1 MKRPNPGVPPCV
13 VSRLTRRRRA
23 HLIGAAALF
32 ALTAAILFAFTL
44 PAQDRNVDDFF
55 RDFAADWV
63 RHDPNLATRTRYF
76 SGDEQDRLER
86 QLTPLTVEWRRERI
100 QRARQGLAE
109 LGKFDRA
116 RMTETQRVSADV
128 MRWQLDV
135 IAREEP
141 YLDYAFPL
149 EQFNGAN
156 VGLVSALTII
166 HPVLTEKDAEN
177 YLAALAQVSAR
188 MREAIAES
196 RRIAAERILPPRF
209 ILQATIKQMR
219 DFTGTPP
226 AQNPLVTAFARKVSG
241 VKSISDAKREE
252 LRTGAEKIVS
262 DQVYPAWK
270 EAIALLE
277 SQTPQATDDAGLWR
291 FKNGSEIYAYD
302 LQRYTTTNLTADQIH
317 ELGLKQVQLLETQMD
332 GLLRSLGRTEG
343 SVNARIA
350 KLRDDMSYP
359 DPSSEASRA
368 QIMEDINGILADAQK
383 RSAQLFDKQPKTP
396 VIAQPYPRFQ
406 EANAPAGYN
415 APPTDGSRPGIF
427 QFPLRPE
434 WMTKFRLRSLVYH
447 ETVPGH
453 HFQLGLELEDSKLP
467 RFRQLRTFGIIS
479 ALSEGWGLYAER
491 LANESGWYDGDPEG
505 LLGELDSQ
513 LFRARRLVVDTGLHA
528 KHWTRQQAID
538 YGIEPSEVERYV
550 MLPGQ
555 ACSYMIGELKIIE
568 LRDKAKKALG
578 DKFSFY
584 GFHDAVLDTGSVPL
598 DVLEAQVNAYIRSA
612 GGKP

>member
-1 MKRPNPGVPPCV
+1 MN
-13 VSRLTRRRRA
+13 RLNGRFLHFATGCSSYRGGTHGLWART
-23 HLIGAAALF
+23 LF
-32 ALTAAILFAFTL
+32 ALALLVSFALML

-55 RDFAADWV
+55 RDFTADWV

-86 QLTPLTVEWRRERI
+86 QLTPLTVDWRRERI

-109 LGKFDRA
+109 LGKFDRT
-116 RMTETQRVSADV
+116 RMTETQRVSAEV
-128 MRWQLDV
+128 MQWQLGV
-135 IAREEP
+135 IVREEP
-141 YLDYAFPL
+141 YLDYTFPL

-166 HPVLTEKDAEN
+166 HPVLSERDAEN
-177 YLAALAQVSAR
+177 YLAALGQVSTH
-188 MREAIAES
+188 MEEAIAES
-196 RRIAAERILPPRF
+196 RRLAAERILPPRF

-219 DFTGTPP
+219 DFTGTAP
-226 AQNPLVTAFARKVSG
+226 AQNPLVTVFAQKMSG
-241 VKSISDAKREE
+241 VKSISDTKREE
-252 LRTGAEKIVS
+252 LRAGAEQIVS
-262 DQVYPAWK
+262 AQVYPAWK

-277 SQTPQATDDAGLWR
+277 SQSPQATDDAGLWR
-291 FKNGSEIYAYD
+291 FKNGSEVYAYA
-302 LQRYTTTNLTADQIH
+302 LRRYTTTNLTADRIH

-332 GLLRSLGRTEG
+332 GLLRRLGRTEG

-350 KLRDDMSYP
+350 KLHEDLSYP
-359 DPSSEASRA
+359 NPTSEASRT
-368 QIMEDINGILADAQK
+368 QIMEDIKGILADAQK
-383 RSAQLFDKQPKTP
+383 RSAQLFDKVPKSP
-396 VIAQPYPRFQ
+396 VIAQAYPRFQ

-467 RFRQLRTFGIIS
+467 RFRQLRTFGTIS

-505 LLGELDSQ
+505 LLGQLDSE
-513 LFRARRLVVDTGLHA
+513 LFRARRLVVDTGIHA
-528 KHWTRQQAID
+528 KHWSRQQAID
-538 YGIEPSEVERYV
+538 YGIEPSEVERYAV
-550 MLPGQ
+550 LPGQ